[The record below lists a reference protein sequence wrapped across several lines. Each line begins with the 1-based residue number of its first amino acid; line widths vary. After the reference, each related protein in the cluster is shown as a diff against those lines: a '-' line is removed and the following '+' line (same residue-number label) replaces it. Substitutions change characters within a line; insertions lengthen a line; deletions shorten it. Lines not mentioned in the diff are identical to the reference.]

1 MRIVCSCIFF
11 VCAVV
16 ASCFAHAGEYTRA
29 ACYFSDSWPVNFWN
43 SEFAHLDQ
51 ELEQIHN
58 DGFDSIILVIP
69 WREFQPDISPVSY
82 NEYPFVRLDA
92 IMRAAQRHGL
102 GVWVRL
108 GYIWDYYNDANDH
121 ILERYI
127 TIFQETPSR
136 SAWLDYCKTLYA
148 SLSRHDNFRGGFLT
162 WEDFWDLLYVCDIEN
177 KQHRVTFAKA
187 LGFQQF
193 VRETYGLHGYNTFFA
208 TEYPSVEDIPIPRR
222 SEAAMEAMFRFW
234 DGKLSA
240 LLEECQAVF
249 PGLSME
255 VRLDADAVA
264 NGKIIYHH
272 STWSCGNAAYTA
284 AMYAIPMGFEN
295 KGERVSAEEA
305 LAHTKYIL
313 ANIVKHNGGKP
324 VFAEQFLFTDNVP
337 AFSHNAR
344 IRANEVSS
352 YLQKLAPVLRE
363 TTCGYGIWAY
373 RDYEKNMLYNGQ
385 FALANKGWKNNGKPV
400 FVDNTCRLRAGDAI
414 TQYIPHT
421 RDYNNTT
428 ISTVHFDVVALQEQ
442 GTVTLN
448 AGKQKMSILITNTGR
463 YSVDLARAENFD
475 FTISMT
481 NGDITIDNVVMRSG
495 VQEGKLYDVAN
506 RPLEHIEDIR
516 LLNKKLSFGGENDAH
531 VAPVVSTIR

>member
-16 ASCFAHAGEYTRA
+16 ACCVAHAGEYTRA
-29 ACYFSDSWPVNFWN
+29 AYFFSDSWPVNFWN

-51 ELEQIHN
+51 ELEQIHS

-69 WREFQPDISPVSY
+69 WREFQPGISPVSY
-82 NEYPFVRLDA
+82 NDYPFARLDA
-92 IMRAAQRHGL
+92 VMRAAQRHGL

-127 TIFQETPSR
+127 TIFQETSSR
-136 SAWLDYCKTLYA
+136 SAWVDYCKTLYA
-148 SLSRHDNFRGGFLT
+148 ALSRHDNFRGGFLT

-177 KQHRVTFAKA
+177 QQYRVTFAKT

-193 VRETYGLHGYNTFFA
+193 VREKYGLHGYNTSFA
-208 TEYPSVEDIPIPRR
+208 TEYPSLEDIPIPMR
-222 SEAAMEAMFRFW
+222 SEAAMEAMFHFW
-234 DGKLSA
+234 DGKLIA

-272 STWSCGNAAYTA
+272 STWPCGNAAYTA

-295 KGERVSAEEA
+295 KGEFVSAREA

-313 ANIVKHNGGKP
+313 ADIMKHNGEKP

-337 AFSHNAR
+337 TFSHNAR
-344 IRANEVSS
+344 IWADEVGS
-352 YLQKLAPVLRE
+352 YLQQLAPVLRE
-363 TTCGYGIWAY
+363 TTCGYGIWTY

-385 FALANKGWKNNGKPV
+385 FALAGRGWKSKGKPV
-400 FVDNTCRLRAGDAI
+400 FADNACRMRSGDAI
-414 TQYIPHT
+414 IQHIPHS

-428 ISTVHFDVVALQEQ
+428 ISTVHFDVVACRTESV
-442 GTVTLN
+442 VTLN
-448 AGKQKMSILITNTGR
+448 AGIHTKTKTIKSTGT
-463 YSVDLARAENFD
+463 YTVDLTRAEDFD
-475 FTISMT
+475 FTIFIEK
-481 NGDITIDNVVMRSG
+481 GDITIDNVVMRSG

-506 RPLEHIEDIR
+506 RPLEHIDNIR
-516 LLNKKLSFGGENDAH
+516 MLNKQLPLCDKNGS
-531 VAPVVSTIR
+531 